1 MPNKNQS
8 STRSTAH
15 IQFPQGHVN
24 ETRRTQT
31 KQKTAAAFTSK
42 SARTRGFGF
51 TRYNNKKAEHT
62 VCETGKGKNPLP
74 AAGTGIIKYYLIAT
88 KINQQLKSNQ
98 IHGLSF
104 SSLMLFF
111 RLYFRSPYKNSIS
124 VQVTCKLLEKSHLLH
139 QRKERSQQISWLLL
153 YFWFLSFFV
162 FKTQIWVL
170 WKQYYILVHSRH
182 MLPPKIS

>member
-15 IQFPQGHVN
+15 TQFPQGHVN

-51 TRYNNKKAEHT
+51 ARYNNTKAEHT
-62 VCETGKGKNPLP
+62 VCETGKGKKPLP

-88 KINQQLKSNQ
+88 IINQLK
-98 IHGLSF
+98 
-104 SSLMLFF
+104 
-111 RLYFRSPYKNSIS
+111 PNSWAYEIKS
-124 VQVTCKLLEKSHLLH
+124 MGSRFLL
-139 QRKERSQQISWLLL
+139 
-153 YFWFLSFFV
+153 
-162 FKTQIWVL
+162 
-170 WKQYYILVHSRH
+170 
-182 MLPPKIS
+182 

>member
-1 MPNKNQS
+1 
-8 STRSTAH
+8 
-15 IQFPQGHVN
+15 
-24 ETRRTQT
+24 
-31 KQKTAAAFTSK
+31 
-42 SARTRGFGF
+42 
-51 TRYNNKKAEHT
+51 
-62 VCETGKGKNPLP
+62 
-74 AAGTGIIKYYLIAT
+74 
-88 KINQQLKSNQ
+88 
-98 IHGLSF
+98 
-104 SSLMLFF
+104 MLFY

-182 MLPPKIS
+182 MLPPKISWEMKLTKTLKPKICKNQGFVSIWFGFGLNYSQDWNLVFVLAAMFFFGSCK